1 MFVYE
6 LLGSLRVRDLDFSDT
21 LGSLVI
27 NELKYLDQVI
37 SVLVTFPEHLP
48 ADNNKVIQTG
58 R

>member
-21 LGSLVI
+21 LGSLVV

-37 SVLVTFPEHLP
+37 SVLVTLPEHLA
-48 ADNNKVIQTG
+48 ADNN
-58 R
+58 

>member
-37 SVLVTFPEHLP
+37 SVLVTLPEHLA
-48 ADNNKVIQTG
+48 ADNN
-58 R
+58 